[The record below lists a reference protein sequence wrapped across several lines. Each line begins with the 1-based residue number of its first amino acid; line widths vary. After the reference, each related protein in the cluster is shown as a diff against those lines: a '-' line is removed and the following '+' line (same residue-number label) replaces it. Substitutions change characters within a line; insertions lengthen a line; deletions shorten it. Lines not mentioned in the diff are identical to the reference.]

1 MKCAG
6 GPTYLLMG
14 EISTINNPPDVAT
27 DLRSAQVEHR
37 PASSVHSAS
46 KEAAQQAPE
55 DASQLTKLS
64 SVLNGLKRGATAM
77 RAQVTQAMG
86 AVRSGD
92 YHVDPLQ
99 VSRSIVLD
107 SLAWRR

>member
-1 MKCAG
+1 VKRAG

-14 EISTINNPPDVAT
+14 EISTINNPPDAAAN
-27 DLRSAQVEHR
+27 LRSTHATPH
-37 PASSVHSAS
+37 PADAINSAP
-46 KEAAQQAPE
+46 KDAAQQVPD

-77 RAQVTQAMG
+77 RAQVTHAMTT
-86 AVRSGD
+86 VRSGD

>member
-1 MKCAG
+1 VKCAG

-14 EISTINNPPDVAT
+14 KISTIHNPPDTAT
-27 DLRSAQVEHR
+27 QLKSARAEH
-37 PASSVHSAS
+37 PPDSVLSAS
-46 KEAAQQAPE
+46 KDATQRAPE
-55 DASQLTKLS
+55 DATQLTKLS